1 VTILDSLILRRIKA
15 DLPFSATGNY
25 VNILLLLT
33 SMGKK
38 LKIRTRLC
46 CWMCDCL
53 LVVVGWLIGLHR
65 LGRFPPMGRDSIWVI
80 RKVWLFIQ
88 FETVLFFVIFLP
100 CLLPNPSAA
109 ARGVLVVVKG
119 RWGVVFKRL
128 KATVKFDYLVSCSP
142 TTVKRT
148 TLLCFLNFIVV
159 PHFLTTIY
167 RCKAFTRNTF
177 FPSVRI

>member
-1 VTILDSLILRRIKA
+1 MSTFFCCWRRW
-15 DLPFSATGNY
+15 
-25 VNILLLLT
+25 
-33 SMGKK
+33 GKNWK
-38 LKIRTRLC
+38 SVHAWW

-65 LGRFPPMGRDSIWVI
+65 LGRFPPMGRDLIWVI

-148 TLLCFLNFIVV
+148 TLLCFFKISLLFHIFSPQYIVV
-159 PHFLTTIY
+159 KPSRGIL
-167 RCKAFTRNTF
+167 F
-177 FPSVRI
+177 FPPFESDWLTWIY